1 MLWPNFQDTQQ
12 GTKNTKD
19 DANTAT
25 QMYDTVIS
33 FLVIKEKL
41 HRYTDV
47 MRLFYESKDNC
58 GRWPKKN
65 GKKKIAIPS
74 FLKRKRLEIRQ
85 ILHMSPDM

>member
-19 DANTAT
+19 DANTST
-25 QMYDTVIS
+25 QMYDTFIS

-47 MRLFYESKDNC
+47 MRLFL
-58 GRWPKKN
+58 R
-65 GKKKIAIPS
+65 I
-74 FLKRKRLEIRQ
+74 
-85 ILHMSPDM
+85 